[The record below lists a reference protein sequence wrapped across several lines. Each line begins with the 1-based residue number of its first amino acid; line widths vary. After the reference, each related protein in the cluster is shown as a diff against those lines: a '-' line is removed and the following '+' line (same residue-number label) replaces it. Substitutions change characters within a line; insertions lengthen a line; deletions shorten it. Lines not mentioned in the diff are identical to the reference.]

1 MPPRKR
7 GRPNPVEETGK
18 QLGGEDQSAHNHSP
32 RHVEDQRAFR
42 CPFCAKEFRR
52 KEHLQRHERLHTK
65 EKPFQCTLCSAGFA
79 RRDLLA
85 RHFRLVHEKG
95 SPSQDEPEAGYTNM
109 ATGQI
114 PSLSGA
120 TLEDLK
126 TPHQG
131 TPNDVAAD
139 PSSEYTPMGNDFL
152 SFSPSSSIQF
162 SAPQR
167 TSAMLPF
174 VAPAAAMDMSS
185 AQQCNGFG
193 DFDLFIDSI
202 NGSYGNGLSSF
213 YVDQPILPSP
223 PAPLFPSAGS
233 RHEPPHDLGSSHSGS
248 DTILP
253 FEPRLFDE
261 FTSTLPTFESSHTT
275 KGKREPWN
283 ITQQDWVAISTE
295 AQEFASVIPHGFL
308 LPSRHTMARYIN
320 TYFAGFHR
328 HLPFIH
334 FPTFSA
340 VRCPVELVLAMA
352 TIGAISA
359 FDKSNATMLFRA
371 SLAIS
376 QERLYRRKRQRHSR
390 VFHANTTLPKV
401 QQTNTIQNT
410 PVTSANNQLE
420 ATSSKGETSRF
431 DLLPLAQAL
440 LILMAMATWGN
451 SEDIFDEA
459 IGIQSILANYV
470 RTEKLLEPQALSG
483 DSGWAMWIQEE
494 GFRRTIAIIF
504 CFFIFHTIV
513 YDVPPPILNSELNIN
528 LASREKDWEAKTES
542 EWQQARSKHEAEPHF
557 QSTLRSLFSSQREI
571 VRNHSS
577 SLGGYTLILA
587 LVQHI
592 YFLRTVAKRRPEGEQ
607 GLSPADMTEV
617 ETALKNWQSG
627 WNQDPESFL
636 GPGSPLGPIS
646 FNATALLRMAYI
658 RLNVDLG
665 PWRALNTHIPHEI
678 ANSIY
683 RSPPLVTNRKL
694 TRAVL
699 YSAHALSIPVKIGVN
714 IVAHNQAFSWS
725 LQHSLCALECAFI
738 ISKWLIAIK
747 PHVSE
752 GTIDEEEARLY
763 AYIVDMVTEAE
774 AGGEIESPSTTDL
787 CTRVVR
793 IWARILSGTAHWNV
807 VPMVGKILEAYADIL
822 GSPSAYNH

>member
-1 MPPRKR
+1 
-7 GRPNPVEETGK
+7 
-18 QLGGEDQSAHNHSP
+18 
-32 RHVEDQRAFR
+32 
-42 CPFCAKEFRR
+42 
-52 KEHLQRHERLHTK
+52 
-65 EKPFQCTLCSAGFA
+65 
-79 RRDLLA
+79 
-85 RHFRLVHEKG
+85 
-95 SPSQDEPEAGYTNM
+95 
-109 ATGQI
+109 
-114 PSLSGA
+114 
-120 TLEDLK
+120 
-126 TPHQG
+126 
-131 TPNDVAAD
+131 
-139 PSSEYTPMGNDFL
+139 
-152 SFSPSSSIQF
+152 
-162 SAPQR
+162 
-167 TSAMLPF
+167 MLPF
-174 VAPAAAMDMSS
+174 VAPDTALDMSS

-202 NGSYGNGLSSF
+202 NGSHGNGLSSF

-223 PAPLFPSAGS
+223 PAPLFPSVGS
-233 RHEPPHDLGSSHSGS
+233 RHEPHDLGSSHSGS
-248 DTILP
+248 NTILP
-253 FEPRLFDE
+253 SEPRLFDE
-261 FTSTLPTFESSHTT
+261 FTSTLPTFGSSHTT
-275 KGKREPWN
+275 KGKKEPWK
-283 ITQQDWVAISTE
+283 ITQQDWVSISTE
-295 AQEFASVIPHGFL
+295 AQEFASVIPQGFI
-308 LPSRHTMARYIN
+308 LPSRHTMTRYIN

-340 VRCPVELVLAMA
+340 VRCPVELILAMA

-376 QERLYRRKRQRHSR
+376 QERLHRRKRQRHG
-390 VFHANTTLPKV
+390 VIFHSNTTLPKV
-401 QQTNTIQNT
+401 QRTSTTENTPDTNTNIH
-410 PVTSANNQLE
+410 LE
-420 ATSSKGETSRF
+420 ATSSKAQTSRF
-431 DLLPLAQAL
+431 GLLPLAQAL

-459 IGIQSILANYV
+459 IGIQSILVNYM
-470 RTEKLLEPQALSG
+470 RTEKLLEPQILSG
-483 DSGWAMWIQEE
+483 DSEWAMWIQEE
-494 GFRRTIAIIF
+494 GFRRTVAIIF

-528 LASREKDWEAKTES
+528 LASREKDWEAKTEN
-542 EWQQARSKHEAEPHF
+542 EWRQARSKHEAEPHF
-557 QSTLRSLFSSQREI
+557 QSTFTLLFSSRKEI

-587 LVQHI
+587 LIQHI
-592 YFLRTVAKRRPEGEQ
+592 YFLRTVANRRPEGEQ
-607 GLSPADMTEV
+607 GLSPANMTEV
-617 ETALKNWQSG
+617 EGALKNWQTG

-646 FNATALLRMAYI
+646 FNSTALLRMAYI

-678 ANSIY
+678 ATSIY
-683 RSPPLVTNRKL
+683 RSPPLVTNRRL

-774 AGGEIESPSTTDL
+774 AGGEIEPSSTTDL

-793 IWARILSGTAHWNV
+793 IWARMLSGTAHWNV
-807 VPMVGKILEAYADIL
+807 VPMIGKILEAYAGIL
-822 GSPSAYNH
+822 ESPSAYNQ